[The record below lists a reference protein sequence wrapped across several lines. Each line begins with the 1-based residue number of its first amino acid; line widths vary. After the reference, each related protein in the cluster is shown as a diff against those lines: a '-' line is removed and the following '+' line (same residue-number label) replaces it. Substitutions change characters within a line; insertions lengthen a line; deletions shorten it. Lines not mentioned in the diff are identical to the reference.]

1 MKREDLRAVEG
12 LTDAQVDAVMALAGR
27 DSTAAHAREEQLQQQ
42 LAAAQ
47 QAQLDAAKKQLD
59 TAKESYQSGLAGCA
73 QGMTSL
79 LPSMTADGLDGFL
92 AFLSDKGYGAPQT
105 TTAFLQDMA
114 EYGVSLPTVS
124 ANSAEAAY
132 LEQGISQ
139 LLPAISRLYS
149 ARESITAGRVLMMQM
164 LPSWKKTKSCWQT
177 AKKNFPK
184 PDKTSKKGRNSMKTV
199 KSNLKTVRNNSAA
212 QKPCWR
218 EAGQPCPAD
227 RQS

>member
-1 MKREDLRAVEG
+1 
-12 LTDAQVDAVMALAGR
+12 
-27 DSTAAHAREEQLQQQ
+27 
-42 LAAAQ
+42 
-47 QAQLDAAKKQLD
+47 
-59 TAKESYQSGLAGCA
+59 
-73 QGMTSL
+73 
-79 LPSMTADGLDGFL
+79 MTADGLDGFL

-139 LLPAISRLYS
+139 LLPAISQLYS
-149 ARESITAGRVLMMQM
+149 ARESITAGQSTYDANAAKLEE
-164 LPSWKKTKSCWQT
+164 KSCWQT

-184 PDKTSKKGRNSMKTV
+184 PDKNSKKGRNSMKTV